1 VAGTIRL
8 LKNVGGLWLLQ
19 ECQRQWQHE
28 GRAYSWPELLA
39 LAEAAPPLRSLIDP
53 DAPEFLAPQNMPATI
68 REHCRRS
75 SQPVPEGVGELV
87 RCCLESLALTYRRVV
102 AALETL
108 TGRQIDTLR
117 VVGGGSQN
125 TMLCQLTADACQRTV
140 VAGPAEGTALGNIL
154 VQAIATGHLPD
165 LAAGRRAVAAS
176 VDQTIYTPRAGGGWD
191 AALAARHAV

>member
-1 VAGTIRL
+1 MLAGSGCSRSVSASGSTR
-8 LKNVGGLWLLQ
+8 
-19 ECQRQWQHE
+19 
-28 GRAYSWPELLA
+28 
-39 LAEAAPPLRSLIDP
+39 AAPTAGRSCWRWP
-53 DAPEFLAPQNMPATI
+53 
-68 REHCRRS
+68 R
-75 SQPVPEGVGELV
+75 
-87 RCCLESLALTYRRVV
+87 LESLALTYRRVV